1 MNGAAGSSI
10 ADRSAQAPTP
20 PAEPDWRPRRR
31 LRLTDG
37 MRAALPLIAAIIV
50 IGAIATNGSSKFLTT
65 QNLQNLLEQISVL
78 GVLSVGATF
87 LMVAGQLDLSV
98 GSGATLIT
106 IIFAKLVTGGTPQ
119 GLAILLCIGAGLAI
133 GLIIGAIVASTRV
146 APFILT
152 LGMMSVLISVA
163 LIMSNQ
169 QPISV
174 GLRLS
179 SLAVDRWLG
188 IPLSFWV
195 FLGTLVAGAL
205 LLRYTRLG
213 RNAYAAGSNEEAAHV
228 SGVAVG
234 MVKVGLYALNGVM
247 VGVAGLLLVSQLGS
261 GDPTAGTGLE
271 LQAIAAVVLGG
282 ASLAG
287 GRGTM
292 LGTFLGVLLLGL
304 ISNSLTIL
312 GVASFYQQMVLG
324 GVLMLAVVGT
334 ALMERQRASG
344 RSLLAVLGLRR
355 GTA

>member
-195 FLGTLVAGAL
+195 FLGALVAGAL

-234 MVKVGLYALNGVM
+234 MVKVGAHVRLQRGHGRRRRPA
-247 VGVAGLLLVSQLGS
+247 AGQ
-261 GDPTAGTGLE
+261 PAGRRPAMTYGE
-271 LQAIAAVVLGG
+271 AQAWSCRRSPPSSSAAPRP
-282 ASLAG
+282 AG

-292 LGTFLGVLLLGL
+292 LGTFLGVLLGL
-304 ISNSLTIL
+304 IS
-312 GVASFYQQMVLG
+312 
-324 GVLMLAVVGT
+324 T
-334 ALMERQRASG
+334 A
-344 RSLLAVLGLRR
+344 
-355 GTA
+355 